1 MRGLAMRGQQG
12 TPRPNM
18 RARFLVRL
26 CQTVVHVFM
35 RRVDVTGSSHVPPD
49 RPTIFISNHAN
60 GLADPVVLIGQLGTF
75 PRFLVAQS
83 LWRIRGLSLLLKFAM
98 CVPVA
103 RRGEENPGQDNPAAT
118 NAVTNAAT
126 NASAFDTCHE
136 VLHSGGR
143 VCIFPEGGVHDNP
156 RLALPLKTGT
166 ARIALEG
173 LDSGSVDDLVIVP
186 LGITYE
192 ERGRFRAQVALQIG
206 EAIEVRDFL
215 DSYRV
220 DGPEAVRSLTHTLG
234 EALAAV
240 TRSHSS
246 WLEAEVVHAAA
257 EVTVLTR
264 DPKARDSFA
273 QQATLQR
280 VIGEA
285 LSNDG
290 GDQGRAFK
298 GLEARVDDLRERLDA
313 LGTHTPADVVHL
325 DPQHARRRIA
335 LLGVTSAALAP
346 SGVAGYVLNALPAS
360 VSFGLGLRVKHPAW
374 QATAKGGSALVTL
387 PVTWGIEAW
396 LAHRRWGR
404 RGALVALLLGPI
416 TGVCAIAWT
425 ASIDELRRS
434 VRASGWARRPEGLIA
449 ARLSRD
455 NVIAEVERLESLT
468 TSEEMSSH

>member
-1 MRGLAMRGQQG
+1 MRGQRV
-12 TPRPNM
+12 TPRPNI

-35 RRVDVTGSSHVPPD
+35 RRVDVTGRSHVPPD

-83 LWRIRGLSLLLKFAM
+83 LWRIRGLDLLLKFAM

-103 RRGEENPGQDNPAAT
+103 RRGEENPGQDN
-118 NAVTNAAT
+118 AAT

-136 VLHSGGR
+136 VLRSGGR
-143 VCIFPEGGVHDNP
+143 VCIFPEGGVHDDP

-166 ARIALEG
+166 ARIALEA
-173 LDSGSVDDLVIVP
+173 LESGSVDDLVIVP

-206 EAIEVRDFL
+206 EAIEVNDFL
-215 DSYRV
+215 DSYMS
-220 DGPEAVRSLTHTLG
+220 DGPEAVRSLTGTLG

-257 EVTVLTR
+257 EVAVLTR
-264 DPKARDSFA
+264 DPKAEDSFA
-273 QQATLQR
+273 QQASLQR
-280 VIGEA
+280 VIGDA
-285 LSNDG
+285 LSYDG

-298 GLEARVDDLRERLDA
+298 GLEARVDELRERLEA

-325 DPQHARRRIA
+325 DPHHARRRITW
-335 LLGVTSAALAP
+335 LGVTCLALAP
-346 SGVAGYVLNALPAS
+346 SGIAGYVLNALPAS
-360 VSFGLGLRVKHPAW
+360 VSFGLGVRVKHPAW

-387 PVTWGIEAW
+387 PVTWGLEAW
-396 LAHRRWGR
+396 LAHKRWGM
-404 RGALVALLLGPI
+404 RGALAALLLGPL
-416 TGVCAIAWT
+416 TGACSIAWT

-434 VRASGWARRPEGLIA
+434 VRASGWARSPEVLIA

-455 NVIAEVERLESLT
+455 SLIAEVERLESLT
-468 TSEEMSSH
+468 AGEKLNSH